1 MILSQCMVL
10 YFGLYN
16 TVVIEIF
23 TWFYL
28 LILVRL
34 TWALYL
40 SFYVSIEC
48 LLNTEA
54 SLWYSMNKKHKSK
67 SLYLLYI
74 LKSLHIYPKVYIIN
88 MYIGKRERGGRE
100 NPTCCWQDCA
110 WSITV
115 LGFIHSDFRGSEHF
129 LINSLSCLSK
139 AICLCEPISEE

>member
-16 TVVIEIF
+16 TMVIEIF

-40 SFYVSIEC
+40 PFYVFIEC

-54 SLWYSMNKKHKSK
+54 PLWYSMNKKHKSK

-74 LKSLHIYPKVYIIN
+74 LKSLHISPKIYIIN
-88 MYIGKRERGGRE
+88 MYIWKRERGDRE
-100 NPTCCWQDCA
+100 NPICYWQDGA
-110 WSITV
+110 RSVTV

-129 LINSLSCLSK
+129 FINSLTCLPK
-139 AICLCEPISEE
+139 AICLCQPISEE